1 MVDKLTPSGI
11 PELGLVEIATTNFGG
26 HPPEF
31 WAKQLTEKIVGY
43 SEDSEPHIKEQAR
56 AYKDLI
62 YRVCLIYL
70 NNAINSYKASLIQ
83 ELIQGDAEDL
93 AIILKELK

>member
-1 MVDKLTPSGI
+1 MVDKLTPGGL
-11 PELGLVEIATTNFGG
+11 PELGVVEIATTNFGG

-43 SEDSEPHIKEQAR
+43 SDENEQHIKDQSR

-62 YRVCLIYL
+62 YKVCLIYIK
-70 NNAINSYKASLIQ
+70 NAIKSYKASLIQ
-83 ELIQGDAEDL
+83 ELTQGDAEDL
-93 AIILKELK
+93 AKIIKGI

>member
-1 MVDKLTPSGI
+1 MVDKLTPDGI

-31 WAKQLTEKIVGY
+31 WAKQLTEKIIGY
-43 SEDSEPHIKEQAR
+43 SEDSAPHIKEQAR

-62 YRVCLIYL
+62 YKVCLIYL
-70 NNAINSYKASLIQ
+70 NNAIKSYKASLIQ
-83 ELIQGDAEDL
+83 ELIKGDAEDL
-93 AIILKELK
+93 SKIIKGT

>member
-1 MVDKLTPSGI
+1 MVDKLTPDGI

-43 SEDSEPHIKEQAR
+43 SEDSAPHIKEQAR

-62 YRVCLIYL
+62 YKVCLIYL
-70 NNAINSYKASLIQ
+70 NNAIKSYKASLIQ
-83 ELIQGDAEDL
+83 ELIKGDAEDL
-93 AIILKELK
+93 AKIIKGI

>member
-1 MVDKLTPSGI
+1 MVDKLTPDGI

-43 SEDSEPHIKEQAR
+43 SEDSAPHIKDQAK
-56 AYKDLI
+56 AYQDLI
-62 YRVCLIYL
+62 YKVCLIYL
-70 NNAINSYKASLIQ
+70 NNAIKSYKASLIQ
-83 ELIQGDAEDL
+83 ELIKGDAEDL
-93 AIILKELK
+93 AKIIKGT

>member
-1 MVDKLTPSGI
+1 MVDKLTPGGL

-43 SEDSEPHIKEQAR
+43 SDENEQHIKDQAR

-62 YRVCLIYL
+62 YKVCLIYIQ
-70 NNAINSYKASLIQ
+70 NAIKSYKASFIQ
-83 ELIQGDAEDL
+83 ELSEGDA
-93 AIILKELK
+93 KN

>member
-43 SEDSEPHIKEQAR
+43 SEDSAPHIKEQAR

-62 YRVCLIYL
+62 YKVCLIYL
-70 NNAINSYKASLIQ
+70 NNAIKSYKASLIQ
-83 ELIQGDAEDL
+83 ELIKGDAGDL
-93 AIILKELK
+93 AKIIKGI

>member
-1 MVDKLTPSGI
+1 VVDKLTPDGI

-43 SEDSEPHIKEQAR
+43 SEDSAPHIKEQAR

-62 YRVCLIYL
+62 YKVCLIYL
-70 NNAINSYKASLIQ
+70 NNAIKSYKASLIQ
-83 ELIQGDAEDL
+83 ELIKGDAEDL
-93 AIILKELK
+93 AKIIKGT

>member
-1 MVDKLTPSGI
+1 MVDKLTPGGL
-11 PELGLVEIATTNFGG
+11 PELGVVEIATTNIGG

-43 SEDSEPHIKEQAR
+43 SDENEQHIKDQAR

-62 YRVCLIYL
+62 YKVCLIYIQ
-70 NNAINSYKASLIQ
+70 NAIKSYKASLIQ
-83 ELIQGDAEDL
+83 ELTQGDAEDL
-93 AIILKELK
+93 AKIIKGI